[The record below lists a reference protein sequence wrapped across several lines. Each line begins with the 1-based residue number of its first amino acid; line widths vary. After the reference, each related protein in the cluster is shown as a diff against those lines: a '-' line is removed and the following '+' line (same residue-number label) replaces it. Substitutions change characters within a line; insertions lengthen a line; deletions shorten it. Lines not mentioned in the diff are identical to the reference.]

1 MNKQRYFKEAFAQL
15 KPYEPHL
22 VSYEIKL
29 DANENPYPFP
39 KSLLEEIFTKIG
51 AKDFPLYPDPLAG
64 RLRSKLS
71 EKLGVLPE
79 NIVLGNGS
87 DELILCLYLAFGG
100 YGRVALSFAPSFVM
114 YRHHAFVTQTE
125 FFEVSYRDDFS
136 LDLDETKKAI
146 EKYQPHLVFLANP
159 NNPTGTLVDIE
170 TIKKLLAYDHL
181 LVIDEAYVEFSGVSA
196 IDLLNK
202 YQNLVI
208 LRTFSKARALAG
220 LRLGYL
226 VANND
231 VVKEIIKVKN
241 PYNVNVFSQIAGEV
255 VLANEEVFQEE
266 IREIIAERER
276 LYKELTSLG
285 LKAVKSHA
293 NFILVEFGEK
303 AKKIH
308 QELINHGIL
317 VRYLGGALANY
328 LRITVGTPEENRQ
341 FLKKLGEIL

>member
-1 MNKQRYFKEAFAQL
+1 MNKPRYFKEAFAQL

-51 AKDFPLYPDPLAG
+51 VRDFPLYPDPLAG
-64 RLRSKLS
+64 RLRFRLS

-79 NIVLGNGS
+79 NIILGNGS

-100 YGRVALSFAPSFVM
+100 YRRVALSFAPSFVM

-181 LVIDEAYVEFSGVSA
+181 LVVDEAYVEFSGVSA
-196 IDLLNK
+196 IDLLKK

-226 VANND
+226 VASVD

-341 FLKKLGEIL
+341 LLKKLGEIL